1 MQSDKYIGVDLG
13 GTKIRTALVQNGL
26 VLADSLQGVYA
37 QESEDIIL
45 GQIANGIRTVWDEH
59 VAGIGIGV
67 PSIVDPS
74 SGTVYDVQNIPSW
87 KEVELKVHME
97 TIFDIRVEVNND
109 ANCFALGEKWFGK
122 GQRNTDLIGLV
133 IGTGIAG
140 GIIIDDRLYAGE
152 KCGAG
157 EFGMLP
163 YKDHNF
169 EYYCSGQFFTR
180 ESGVPG
186 EELAKMA
193 RQGDEKAIAVYDQFG
208 HHLGKMIQAILYALA
223 PSKIILGGSIS
234 KSFDLYQESLYLALE
249 DFAYRKILNSLNIET
264 SEHPDIAV
272 LGAAGLVSHE

>member
-1 MQSDKYIGVDLG
+1 MV
-13 GTKIRTALVQNGL
+13 
-26 VLADSLQGVYA
+26 DSLQRVKA
-37 QESEDIIL
+37 QASEGIIL
-45 GQIANGIRTVWDEH
+45 DQITNGIKEIWDDQ

-67 PSIVDPS
+67 PSIVDPR
-74 SGTVYDVQNIPSW
+74 SGTVYNVQNIPSW
-87 KEVELKVHME
+87 TEVELKAHIE
-97 TIFDIRVEVNND
+97 NIFHVRVEVNND

-122 GQRNTDLIGLV
+122 GQQNEDLIGLV

-163 YKDHNF
+163 YKDHYF

-180 ESGVPG
+180 EGGVSG
-186 EELAKMA
+186 EELARLA
-193 RQGDEKAIAVYDQFG
+193 LQGDKQAKAVYTQFG
-208 HHLGKMIQAILYALA
+208 HHMGNMIQAILYALA

-234 KSFDLYQESLYLALE
+234 KSYDLFQEAMYKTLA
-249 DFAYRKILNSLNIET
+249 DFAFQKILDALVIET
-264 SEHPDIAV
+264 SEHPDISV